1 MEEIKSRRE
10 YRIEIV
16 KFLYLVEAGGE
27 YDKNEI
33 NEEVFKTTNE
43 IIENNENIERIISSS
58 LTGYTL
64 KRLNLVDVAILKL
77 CIFEMLYKGLEPQIA
92 INEALEIT
100 KLFSDIDGKQVKFNN
115 AVLDKAKKLIIDE
128 RSK

>member
-1 MEEIKSRRE
+1 MEEKRSRRE

-27 YDKNEI
+27 YDKEEI
-33 NEEVFKTTNE
+33 DKDVFDTVNE

-58 LTGYTL
+58 LTRYTL

-77 CIFEMLYKGLEPQIA
+77 CVYEMLYKGLEPQIA

-115 AVLDKAKKLIIDE
+115 AVLDKAKKIIIDE

>member
-33 NEEVFKTTNE
+33 NEDVFKTTNE

-77 CIFEMLYKGLEPQIA
+77 CVYEMLYKGLEPQIA

>member
-1 MEEIKSRRE
+1 MEEIRSRRE

-27 YDKNEI
+27 YDKDEI

-77 CIFEMLYKGLEPQIA
+77 CVFEMLYKGLEPQIA

-100 KLFSDIDGKQVKFNN
+100 KMFSDIDGKQVKFNN

>member
-1 MEEIKSRRE
+1 MEEIRSRRE

-27 YDKNEI
+27 YDKDEI

-77 CIFEMLYKGLEPQIA
+77 CVFEMLYKGLEPQIA

-115 AVLDKAKKLIIDE
+115 AVLDKAKKIIIDE

>member
-1 MEEIKSRRE
+1 
-10 YRIEIV
+10 
-16 KFLYLVEAGGE
+16 
-27 YDKNEI
+27 DKDQI

-77 CIFEMLYKGLEPQIA
+77 CVFEMLYKGLEPQIA

-115 AVLDKAKKLIIDE
+115 AVLDKAKKIIIDE